1 MVSTSISADRTM
13 ILLVDDDP
21 DISEALSDLLEHEGY
36 HVHLAVDGGK
46 ALEKAKQHHYSAI
59 ILDLGLPD
67 MDGLEV
73 LRSMLEIDAKLP
85 IIVLTAYTTADKTIG
100 ALSQGAFAFLT
111 KPYNRDQLKATL
123 SRAVGVKALATRA
136 EKIES
141 ALTASE
147 DRFQSVVQSASDGII
162 IADGRGLII
171 SWNKAAKQLFGY
183 TDQEIAGTPLTVI
196 MPGRYRDVHQR
207 GVDRFRATG
216 QSRAIG
222 QTLQVEGLRK
232 DGTEFPIELSL
243 AAWSRGSEI
252 YYCGIVR
259 DMTERKRTQAAF
271 RSSEDRF
278 RSLVSNIPGAVY
290 RCACDRDWT
299 MEFLSDAIEDLC
311 GYPASDFI
319 ASRVRSYVSIIH
331 PDDRAVVEHMVLGAV
346 GGKRPYAMEYR
357 IVHADGGI
365 RWVYEKGQAV
375 FTYGGSVQWLDGV
388 IFDVTDRKRA
398 EEALQESEERLRLA
412 LTAGKLGTWDW
423 NLVTGAVIWSDNVD
437 TFFGLRGGSF
447 GGTYEAFLNHVHP
460 QDRPTVEEA
469 IRRAVERGEDYN
481 IEHRIIRS
489 DGTLRWVGCQG
500 QVLRDDSGHAL
511 RMIGTIQCITDR
523 KRDEEALGE
532 QLRLAT
538 FSTELGIV
546 LSRSKTLRD
555 MLNLCTETIVHHLD
569 AAFARIWLLNSERT
583 VLELQASP
591 GLYTHVNGTHSRV
604 PGDH

>member
-1 MVSTSISADRTM
+1 MVSTWISADRTM

-21 DISEALSDLLEHEGY
+21 DITEALSDLLEHEGY

-46 ALEKAKQHHYSAI
+46 ALEKAKQHHYSAV

-259 DMTERKRTQAAF
+259 DMTERKRTQAAL

-278 RSLVSNIPGAVY
+278 RSLVSIFRA
-290 RCACDRDWT
+290 R
-299 MEFLSDAIEDLC
+299 
-311 GYPASDFI
+311 FI
-319 ASRVRSYVSIIH
+319 AAPAIAIGPWNFSAMRLKICADIPPPTLSPVVS
-331 PDDRAVVEHMVLGAV
+331 DRMSASFILMTEPSSNTWYSAPSAGNGPM
-346 GGKRPYAMEYR
+346 
-357 IVHADGGI
+357 
-365 RWVYEKGQAV
+365 
-375 FTYGGSVQWLDGV
+375 QW
-388 IFDVTDRKRA
+388 
-398 EEALQESEERLRLA
+398 
-412 LTAGKLGTWDW
+412 
-423 NLVTGAVIWSDNVD
+423 
-437 TFFGLRGGSF
+437 
-447 GGTYEAFLNHVHP
+447 
-460 QDRPTVEEA
+460 
-469 IRRAVERGEDYN
+469 N
-481 IEHRIIRS
+481 I
-489 DGTLRWVGCQG
+489 
-500 QVLRDDSGHAL
+500 A
-511 RMIGTIQCITDR
+511 
-523 KRDEEALGE
+523 
-532 QLRLAT
+532 
-538 FSTELGIV
+538 
-546 LSRSKTLRD
+546 
-555 MLNLCTETIVHHLD
+555 LCTRMEV
-569 AAFARIWLLNSERT
+569 
-583 VLELQASP
+583 
-591 GLYTHVNGTHSRV
+591 
-604 PGDH
+604 